1 MASCPLPK
9 GRGET
14 RWRNLSQR
22 DKAGPNEF
30 VFMALGG
37 IGEIGMNCYLYGLGP
52 ESGRK
57 WLMVDLGI
65 TFPEGENDP
74 GVDVILPDLRFIEDE
89 RANLAGLVLTHGHED
104 HIGAVIE
111 HWPRLKVPIYATPFT
126 AALLRSKLAEYGR
139 GLKLPI
145 NEVDLNARFDVGP
158 FSLELIS
165 VAHSIPESNALAV
178 RTPLGMALHTGDWKI
193 DPTPVIGAPTDGG
206 RLAAL
211 GAAGVTA
218 MICDSTNALRE
229 GRSPSEL
236 DVARSLA
243 TIIKGAKRRVAVTI
257 FASNVARIKAVADAT
272 RSAGRHLVVA
282 GRAMH
287 RMIEVAIATGYLP
300 KNFKYHDQD
309 HFSYVDP
316 SEVVL
321 LCTGSQ
327 GEPRAAVAR
336 IAEDEHPDIS
346 LEKGDLVIFSSR
358 TIPGNEREVGR
369 IQNKLV
375 DLGCELIT
383 DTDALV
389 HVTGHPRRE
398 ELKEMYGW
406 VRPRIA
412 IPMHGEPRHLAEHA
426 KLAKAAG
433 VGQVLDIR
441 NGDMVRL
448 APTPA
453 AVIDEAPVG
462 RLFRDGRLLVP
473 SREGPVRERR
483 ALAFAGIVIVGIALS
498 GRGELLADP
507 EVALDGVP
515 TADITGRSMQD
526 IVLDAVDGTLRSIPP
541 NRRKDA
547 GTVREALRRAV
558 RSAVEDA
565 WGKRPIA
572 KIMLTQVQGNR

>member
-1 MASCPLPK
+1 M
-9 GRGET
+9 T
-14 RWRNLSQR
+14 DQR
-22 DKAGPNEF
+22 RPGGGAQDEL

-52 ESGRK
+52 ESGRQ

-74 GVDVILPDLRFIEDE
+74 GVDVILPDIRFAEEE
-89 RANLAGLVLTHGHED
+89 RAGLAGLVLTHGHED

-111 HWPRLKVPIYATPFT
+111 HWPRLQVPIYATPFT

-145 NEVDLNARFDVGP
+145 REVQLNARFDVGP

-178 RTPLGMALHTGDWKI
+178 RTALGVALHSGDWKI
-193 DPTPVIGAPTDGG
+193 DPTPVIGPPTNSG
-206 RLAAL
+206 RLSAL
-211 GAAGVTA
+211 GSEGVVA

-243 TIIKGAKRRVAVTI
+243 TIIKAAKRRVAVTI
-257 FASNVARIKAVADAT
+257 FASNVSRIKAVADAA

-287 RMIEVAIATGYLP
+287 RMIVGAIATGYLP
-300 KNFKYHDQD
+300 QTFKYHDQE
-309 HFSYVDP
+309 HFSYLEP
-316 SEVVL
+316 HEAVL

-327 GEPRAAVAR
+327 GEPRAALAR
-336 IAEDEHPDIS
+336 IAEDEHPDIG
-346 LEKGDLVIFSSR
+346 LDKGDLVIFSSR
-358 TIPGNEREVGR
+358 TIPGNERVVGR
-369 IQNKLV
+369 IQNKLI

-383 DTDALV
+383 DGDALV

-398 ELKEMYGW
+398 ELKEMYAW
-406 VRPRIA
+406 VRPRAA

-426 KLAKAAG
+426 KLARAAG
-433 VGQVLDIR
+433 VKDVLSIR

-448 APTPA
+448 APGPA
-453 AVIDEAPVG
+453 QVIDEAPVG

-473 SREGPVRERR
+473 AEDGPVRERR
-483 ALAFAGIVIVGIALS
+483 ALAFAGIVAVGLAVS
-498 GRGELLADP
+498 GRGELLAEP

-515 TADITGRSMQD
+515 SADVTGRSMQD
-526 IVLDAVDGTLRSIPP
+526 IVRDAVDGTLRSIPP

-547 GTVREALRRAV
+547 GAVREAVRRAV
-558 RSAVEDA
+558 RSAVEEA

-572 KIMLTQVQGNR
+572 KILLTQVTRDR